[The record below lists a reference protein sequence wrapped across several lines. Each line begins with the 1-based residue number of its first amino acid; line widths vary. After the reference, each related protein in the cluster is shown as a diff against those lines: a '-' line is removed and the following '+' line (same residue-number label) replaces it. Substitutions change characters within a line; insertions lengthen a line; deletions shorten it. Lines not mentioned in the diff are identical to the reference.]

1 MEFIESKDN
10 YAVSYCFPTHNFS
23 CVKVVRSKPEYML
36 MYIFFSLLSF
46 FTVSMNLL
54 VIISICH
61 FKQLHTPTNLLILS
75 LSVSDFMVG
84 LIVIPIE
91 SIRLIESCWY
101 FGKTFCSIFQATVFT
116 VIFVSLYNLV
126 LIAVDR
132 YYAVCEPLLYC
143 SRMTMTKT
151 MMLIILMWS
160 YSIVYNLTLLYCNA
174 NLYRTPQE
182 DHICHGDCT
191 MLVSF
196 TWGVIDLMVSFIGPC
211 SVILGM
217 YVHILKVARRQE
229 KAINRAAGRFK
240 DSKVVDTESSQTK
253 TSERKG
259 TKTLAIVLFV
269 FMTCWI
275 THYACVLSE
284 ELISNPSLVIAFL
297 VWILYINS
305 FLNPIIYA
313 FRYTWFRVSI
323 RHILS
328 LRVFDSSSAYINI
341 TAQK

>member
-1 MEFIESKDN
+1 MELIESKE
-10 YAVSYCFPTHNFS
+10 YHAVSYCFPTHNFS
-23 CVKVVRSKPEYML
+23 CVKVVRSKPEYIL
-36 MYIFFSLLSF
+36 MYIFFSSLSY

-91 SIRLIESCWY
+91 SIKLIESCWY

-132 YYAVCEPLLYC
+132 YYAICEPLLYC

-151 MMLIILMWS
+151 VLFIFLIWS
-160 YSIVYNLTLLYCNA
+160 YSLIYNLTLLYCNA
-174 NLYRTPQE
+174 TLYRSHE
-182 DHICHGDCT
+182 DNICYGDC
-191 MLVSF
+191 MMVVSF
-196 TWGVIDLMVSFIGPC
+196 TWGVIDLIVSFVGPC
-211 SVILGM
+211 SVIIGM
-217 YVHILKVARRQE
+217 YVHILKVAWRQE
-229 KAINRAAGRFK
+229 KAINAVMDRFK
-240 DSKVVDTESSQTK
+240 YSTEEPSQTK
-253 TSERKG
+253 NSRERKA
-259 TKTLAIVLFV
+259 TKTLAIILFV
-269 FMTCWI
+269 FITCWI
-275 THYACVLSE
+275 THYICMLSE
-284 ELISNPSLVIAFL
+284 EMISNPSLVIAFL

-305 FLNPIIYA
+305 FLNPLIYA

-323 RHILS
+323 KHILT
-328 LRVFDSSSAYINI
+328 LRILYSSSAYINI
-341 TAQK
+341 TT